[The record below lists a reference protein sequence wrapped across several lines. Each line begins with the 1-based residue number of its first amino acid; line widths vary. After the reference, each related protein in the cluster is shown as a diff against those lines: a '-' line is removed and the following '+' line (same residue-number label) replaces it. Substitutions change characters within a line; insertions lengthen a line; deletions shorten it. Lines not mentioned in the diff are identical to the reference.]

1 MSVSEP
7 GFESYFGAAL
17 FTCGIIWVWDYIS
30 SLFFPGQAA
39 LNLTLLSSFIYLEAS
54 FIGSYGL
61 TRKKLQNQV
70 NIGLRAGIAAFLVN
84 QVFRLIVFDLIE
96 ALWGVIIY
104 LIFLIIGG
112 ALGGLFAK
120 RVTENKK

>member
-1 MSVSEP
+1 VSEL

-17 FTCGIIWVWDYIS
+17 FTCGIIWVWDYIAS
-30 SLFFPGQAA
+30 IFFPGQTA
-39 LNLTLLSSFIYLEAS
+39 LNLTLLSAFIYLEAS
-54 FIGSYGL
+54 FIGAYGL
-61 TRKKLQNQV
+61 TRKRPQNQV

-84 QVFRLIVFDLIE
+84 LVFRLIVFDIGE
-96 ALWGVIIY
+96 ALWGLIIY

-120 RVTENKK
+120 KINSK

>member
-1 MSVSEP
+1 MTESEL
-7 GFESYFGAAL
+7 GFESYFGVAL
-17 FTCGIIWVWDYIS
+17 FTCGIIWLWDYLS
-30 SLFFPGQAA
+30 SLFFPGQTA

-54 FIGSYGL
+54 FIGAYGL
-61 TRKKLQNQV
+61 ARKRLQNQV
-70 NIGLRAGIAAFLVN
+70 NIGLRVGIAAFLVN
-84 QVFRLIVFDLIE
+84 LVFRLIVFDLIE

>member
-1 MSVSEP
+1 MSASEP
-7 GFESYFGAAL
+7 GFESYFGTAL
-17 FTCGIIWVWDYIS
+17 FTCGIIWLWDYIS
-30 SLFFPGQAA
+30 SIFFPGQTA

-54 FIGSYGL
+54 FIGAYGL

-84 QVFRLIVFDLIE
+84 LVFRMIVFDITE
-96 ALWGVIIY
+96 ALWGLIIY
-104 LIFLIIGG
+104 LVFLIIGG

-120 RVTENKK
+120 RFTENKK